1 METAASSTLTLNHP
15 KVCVTRTQIMNKSKS
30 ETDPVGEL
38 SHVVVRSLSVSEPLD
53 IELRRY
59 QRKLEHTEHMP
70 KRHDSP
76 SVISSASNE
85 TFNGRKRWNDFTQRK
100 SRGRSKRRFYEPSV
114 ERFPPASVTKSRLR
128 VVQEMPFW
136 RLDANR
142 FRRTVSSFE
151 TRERREARWR
161 HSALQDMPFSHYPWR
176 KIHKLFDEP
185 DPAKIAHRRLKHDQ
199 ERKFKQL
206 KVELQQR
213 KVSQENPSTDPKIR
227 LRQRPHSAL
236 EKTTAL
242 VEGGVEIITENS
254 PLEDS
259 NQSLSPATTPETP
272 ITAKPPIASR
282 PKPATKSSTST
293 ISGTTPSSLRT
304 RVGGSD
310 CQSCERKAYRAESV
324 EALGQVFHSSCFRC
338 AKCSRVLQRSN
349 WNHKEGKFYCN
360 PCHRKL
366 TLLTFRH

>member
-1 METAASSTLTLNHP
+1 MEAAAPSALTLSHP

-30 ETDPVGEL
+30 ATDPIGEL

-53 IELRRY
+53 IELRRH
-59 QRKLEHTEHMP
+59 QRKLEHTEHTL

-76 SVISSASNE
+76 SVIASSFQE
-85 TFNGRKRWNDFTQRK
+85 TFNGRKGWYEFAQRK

-114 ERFPPASVTKSRLR
+114 ERFPPASITKSRLR

-151 TRERREARWR
+151 TRERRDARWR
-161 HSALQDMPFSHYPWR
+161 QSALQSMPFAHYPWK

-185 DPAKIAHRRLKHDQ
+185 DPSKIARRRLKYAAK
-199 ERKFKQL
+199 RKFMQMQIDR
-206 KVELQQR
+206 QQR
-213 KVSQENPSTDPKIR
+213 KVSQEISPTNPKIK
-227 LRQRPHSAL
+227 LRQRPHSTL
-236 EKTTAL
+236 EKTTAFI
-242 VEGGVEIITENS
+242 EGGVEVIADTN
-254 PLEDS
+254 PLEDRDPS
-259 NQSLSPATTPETP
+259 PSLISTPETP
-272 ITAKPPIASR
+272 LAAKPPIASR
-282 PKPATKSSTST
+282 PNPTTKSSTST
-293 ISGTTPSSLRT
+293 MSGTAPNSIRT

-310 CQSCERKAYRAESV
+310 CRSCERKAYRAESV
-324 EALGQVFHSSCFRC
+324 EALGQVFHTSCFRC

>member
-1 METAASSTLTLNHP
+1 MDSAASSSLTLKHP

-30 ETDPVGEL
+30 ATDPVDEL
-38 SHVVVRSLSVSEPLD
+38 SHFVVRSLSVSEPLD
-53 IELRRY
+53 IEIRRY

-70 KRHDSP
+70 KRHNSP
-76 SVISSASNE
+76 SFMSSVSNE
-85 TFNGRKRWNDFTQRK
+85 TFDGRKRWNDFTQRK

-136 RLDANR
+136 RLDADR

-161 HSALQDMPFSHYPWR
+161 QSTLQGMPFYHCPWK

-185 DPAKIAHRRLKHDQ
+185 DPSKITRRRIKRDQ
-199 ERKFKQL
+199 KRKFIQL
-206 KVELQQR
+206 KIERRQR
-213 KVSQENPSTDPKIR
+213 EVSQEHHSTDPK
-227 LRQRPHSAL
+227 LKLHQRPYSAL
-236 EKTTAL
+236 ERTTAL
-242 VEGGVEIITENS
+242 VKGGVEIIAYNS
-254 PLEDS
+254 PMEDGKHS
-259 NQSLSPATTPETP
+259 SSPTTTSETP
-272 ITAKPPIASR
+272 ISSKPPIASR
-282 PKPATKSSTST
+282 PKLATKTSTST
-293 ISGTTPSSLRT
+293 ISGTIPSSLRT